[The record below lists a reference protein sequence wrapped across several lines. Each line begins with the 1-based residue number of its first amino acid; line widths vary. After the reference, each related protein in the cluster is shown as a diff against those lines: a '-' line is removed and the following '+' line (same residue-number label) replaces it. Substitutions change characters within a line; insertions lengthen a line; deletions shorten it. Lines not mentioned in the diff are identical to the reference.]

1 VSLDTLHA
9 DPPEFV
15 PRRLSQRLPSTRVSP
30 TLLILLGA
38 LALRLPS
45 FVHQLFDPDEGA
57 IATMGMVVSRGGVLY
72 RDVIDRKPPGA
83 PFLYALSFTVTG
95 TRDLRPVHFIAAIE
109 LAACALIL
117 AAEARRNGGRTA
129 GWWAAGLFLAGAIAF
144 APTDSQAANFS
155 QLALLPACGA
165 IVAARRGSVRSSALA
180 GVLLG
185 IAVLTRQTWIIGLL
199 PAGVAAWMYG
209 GRRVS
214 RAAIVVGSTA
224 ATICAVAIVVPFG
237 AFWHWT
243 FSANGS
249 LLADMLDSSEIVPRA
264 LASAALFLAGHAVV
278 CWLTARR
285 GWHRRD
291 LDLWLW
297 VATGLIAVAVGF
309 RFFAHYWFQ
318 VLPPL
323 CLLAAPVA
331 ASAKVNAR
339 RVMVGVLAVT
349 AVFCWSLAWS
359 PNKHTNPTDLVAVV
373 RADTSPGDK
382 ITIWGSFPEV
392 YWLSGREPGGGFVLS
407 DFIVDRNGALTDS
420 PHEVRHGETAAAN
433 TFLRDLERDPPR
445 LFLDT
450 STGDVRD
457 YSHYPLRLVPAV
469 AAYVHRNYRVVEK
482 VQGVTIYRLARPY

>member
-1 VSLDTLHA
+1 LSIGTLN
-9 DPPEFV
+9 PPGRSE
-15 PRRLSQRLPSTRVSP
+15 RLRASRVSP
-30 TLLILLGA
+30 ALVILLGA

-57 IATMGMVVSRGGVLY
+57 IATMGMVVTRGGVLY

-83 PFLYALSFTVTG
+83 PFLYALSFTITG

-109 LAACALIL
+109 LAACAFIL
-117 AAEARRNGGRTA
+117 ASEARREGGRTA

-144 APTDSQAANFS
+144 APTVSQAADFS

-180 GVLLG
+180 GTLLG
-185 IAVLTRQTWIIGLL
+185 LAVLTRQTWIIGLF
-199 PAGVAAWMYG
+199 PAAVAAWMYG
-209 GRRVS
+209 GRRLS

-224 ATICAVAIVVPFG
+224 ATIAAVAIVVPFG

-243 FSANGS
+243 FTANGS
-249 LLADMLDSSEIVPRA
+249 LLADMFDSSEIVPRA
-264 LASAALFLAGHAVV
+264 LASAGLFIAGHLVL
-278 CWLTARR
+278 CWLASRR
-285 GWHRRD
+285 GWQRRD

-297 VATGLIAVAVGF
+297 VATGLLAVAVGF

-318 VLPPL
+318 VLPAL

-331 ASAKVNAR
+331 ATAKVNAKR
-339 RVMVGVLAVT
+339 IMVGVLAAT
-349 AVFCWSLAWS
+349 TLFCWSVAWS
-359 PNKHTNPTDLVAVV
+359 PNKHANPANLVAAV
-373 RADTSPGDK
+373 RADTKPGDK

-392 YWLSGREPGGGFVLS
+392 YWLSGREPGGAFVLS
-407 DFIVDRNGALTDS
+407 DFIVDRNGALTDN
-420 PHEVRHGETAAAN
+420 PHQIRHGETQAAY
-433 TFLRDLERDPPR
+433 TFLHDLERDPPR

-457 YSHYPLRLVPAV
+457 YEHYPLRLVPAV
-469 AAYVHRNYRVVEK
+469 AAFVHQNYRPLGKVE
-482 VQGVTIYRLARPY
+482 GVTIYRLVRPQ